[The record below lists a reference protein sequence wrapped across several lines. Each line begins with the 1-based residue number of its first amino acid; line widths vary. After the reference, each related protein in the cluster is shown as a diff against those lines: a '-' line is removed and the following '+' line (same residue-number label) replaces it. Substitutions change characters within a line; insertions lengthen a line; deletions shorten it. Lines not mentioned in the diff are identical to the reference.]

1 MSPSECG
8 APSPFLSASTFSF
21 TPSKD
26 VDAGSLDLGG
36 LKNSSSLSVFRIE
49 NAGFCGGPRLIE
61 ASTFCASPSFNFI
74 FLISGGSSMSFFF
87 FTILSIIDFF
97 GSFGGSVLL
106 MIFFSSPAAIGV
118 VFFTA
123 AEFCP
128 VAPLS
133 FALVSRSSLAA
144 GLVPDEF

>member
-36 LKNSSSLSVFRIE
+36 
-49 NAGFCGGPRLIE
+49 AGFCGGPRLIE

-133 FALVSRSSLAA
+133 FALVSARGTWLALC
-144 GLVPDEF
+144 GTR